1 MAARSFVPF
10 VAKQRQF
17 FDQTDENESSKM
29 RFHLCALVSAHVPST
44 DIYFKFDGSNLSKF
58 SLNPPSNI
66 YLVLS
71 LPLVGSIWS
80 LSDKKWRNYFEWN
93 IFKTNLFNFFKQ
105 TLQLYFQPNPLK
117 LHYCS
122 REGKCITNHFFSLKM
137 KKPFFHWHQ
146 RKHVWQKPKIMIE
159 FKFCKYFWDFWANLM
174 LLWFSVC
181 SYLFAGGQTTQT

>member
-80 LSDKKWRNYFEWN
+80 LSDKKWRNCFETFLKLTF
-93 IFKTNLFNFFKQ
+93 FKFSKQ

>member
-58 SLNPPSNI
+58 SLNLPSNI

-71 LPLVGSIWS
+71 LPLGPSGPSGTKIDEIT
-80 LSDKKWRNYFEWN
+80 LNE
-93 IFKTNLFNFFKQ
+93 IF
-105 TLQLYFQPNPLK
+105 PNCDLI
-117 LHYCS
+117 S
-122 REGKCITNHFFSLKM
+122 N
-137 KKPFFHWHQ
+137 
-146 RKHVWQKPKIMIE
+146 
-159 FKFCKYFWDFWANLM
+159 
-174 LLWFSVC
+174 
-181 SYLFAGGQTTQT
+181 